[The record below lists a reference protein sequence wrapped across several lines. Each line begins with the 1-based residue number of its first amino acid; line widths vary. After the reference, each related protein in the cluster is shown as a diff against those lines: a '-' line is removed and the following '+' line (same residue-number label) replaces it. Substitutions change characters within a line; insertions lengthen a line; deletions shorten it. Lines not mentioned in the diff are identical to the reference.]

1 MMSNNLSSQTNNSA
15 QFEDITNNIKDY
27 NKVTRRLNRDFKNAL
42 TFLESSITKPN
53 PNDPDDHNLI
63 THTKENFFK
72 FILSLDIDEL
82 KKAIA
87 DIALTLNS
95 KSKAEKALANYT

>member
-42 TFLESSITKPN
+42 TFLENSIIQYN
-53 PNDPDDHNLI
+53 PYEP
-63 THTKENFFK
+63 
-72 FILSLDIDEL
+72 
-82 KKAIA
+82 
-87 DIALTLNS
+87 
-95 KSKAEKALANYT
+95 